1 MKNNYTFLELFGDID
16 EKFIYEASRP
26 WKKQVIIKYRLLKT
40 AVAGFILLFLAA
52 GAMTHQE
59 EVKAAWK
66 QFTSWIGTALGL
78 SEDVSSY
85 TDMIGK
91 TITRKWQQI
100 KMIYGW
106 LFLLLLIR
114 KKQKNPFC

>member
-52 GAMTHQE
+52 GTMTHQE

-66 QFTSWIGTALGL
+66 HNATIATQSPEADATRASPTPPVIAVGTAP
-78 SEDVSSY
+78 SEPN
-85 TDMIGK
+85 T
-91 TITRKWQQI
+91 
-100 KMIYGW
+100 
-106 LFLLLLIR
+106 
-114 KKQKNPFC
+114 

>member
-1 MKNNYTFLELFGDID
+1 MKNLFMRLLVHG
-16 EKFIYEASRP
+16 
-26 WKKQVIIKYRLLKT
+26 KKQVIIKYRLLKT

-52 GAMTHQE
+52 GTMTHQE

-85 TDMIGK
+85 TDVIGK
-91 TITRKWQQI
+91 TITRKGISVTIHESGSMI
-100 KMIYGW
+100 KNDLW
-106 LFLLLLIR
+106 VAFSD
-114 KKQKNPFC
+114 

>member
-1 MKNNYTFLELFGDID
+1 ME
-16 EKFIYEASRP
+16 
-26 WKKQVIIKYRLLKT
+26 KQVIIKYRLLKT

-52 GAMTHQE
+52 GTMTHQE

-85 TDMIGK
+85 TDVIGK
-91 TITRKWQQI
+91 TITRKGI
-100 KMIYGW
+100 SVTIHEVAADKMIYGW
-106 LFLLLLIR
+106 LFLLLLI
-114 KKQKNPFC
+114 QKNRRTSFADRRAY